1 MSTFR
6 HPIALGSPDGSRFEE
21 IEALVYTGS
30 SPSIPLRTSYTWVPR
45 SLLER
50 LGVQPSFRREFETA
64 DGRVIERDMNVTMA
78 RLDGQLLPILVVF
91 GDEQTI
97 PLMGAQTLETF
108 GLAPDPLGHRLIP
121 VRGLLMTLLL

>member
-6 HPIALGSPDGSRFEE
+6 HPIAIGSPDGSRFEQL
-21 IEALVYTGS
+21 EALVDTGS
-30 SPSIPLRTSYTWVPR
+30 SYTWVPR
-45 SLLER
+45 SILER

-64 DGRVIERDMNVTMA
+64 DGRVIERDMNVTVA
-78 RLDGQLLPILVVF
+78 RLDGQVLPILVVF

-121 VRGLLMTLLL
+121 VRGLLMTL